1 MALSQVM
8 KFLVFLV
15 RTGDPVFWY
24 IMGIEWLWKHGA
36 YLNTNEW
43 INAGCEGDS
52 GIQ

>member
-43 INAGCEGDS
+43 NRDKCWM
-52 GIQ
+52 